1 MSTAELQERLDR
13 YLALRR
19 ALGFAMLA
27 EERLLRDF
35 LRFCQSQTPDTVIR
49 AQTAL
54 EWACSTAAHCG
65 PGGQARRL
73 SVARGFLRHLQASV
87 PQTEIPSAHLIG
99 GAVRRTPYL
108 YSEAQIKALM
118 EHAQNLKSC
127 GGLRPHTIATLIGLL
142 VSCGLRASEAL
153 RLRLTDVDLGSTTPH
168 LRVLQTKFRKSRLVP
183 MDPSTTAAL
192 QDYAKQRH
200 RLGYDNLIDRFF
212 VSERGTPQ
220 SYAASADSFRILV
233 RCARIREGTARP
245 TLHCLRHTFAVRR
258 LIAWYHAGEDVQARI
273 PELSVYLGHVRPQ
286 ETYWYL
292 SATPRLLDL
301 AALRFEA
308 LVGPEHA
315 S

>member
-1 MSTAELQERLDR
+1 M
-13 YLALRR
+13 
-19 ALGFAMLA
+19 
-27 EERLLRDF
+27 
-35 LRFCQSQTPDTVIR
+35 
-49 AQTAL
+49 
-54 EWACSTAAHCG
+54 
-65 PGGQARRL
+65 
-73 SVARGFLRHLQASV
+73 
-87 PQTEIPSAHLIG
+87 
-99 GAVRRTPYL
+99 
-108 YSEAQIKALM
+108 
-118 EHAQNLKSC
+118 
-127 GGLRPHTIATLIGLL
+127 
-142 VSCGLRASEAL
+142 
-153 RLRLTDVDLGSTTPH
+153 RLTDVDLGSTTPH

-200 RLGYDNLIDRFF
+200 RLGYDNFCDRFF

-220 SYAASADSFRILV
+220 SYEASADSFRILV
-233 RCARIREGTARP
+233 RRAGIREGTARP

-258 LIAWYHAGEDVQARI
+258 LIAWYHAGENVQARI

-308 LVGPEHA
+308 LVGLENA